1 MSRSIYVMTLMVCWG
16 AFILVWLAGWLYNL
30 FRGPKVQRRFIS
42 LPVLTIGVVLI
53 LIAAR
58 SGLLRSLNLTIFS
71 ALWLARLQADYPV
84 WLGVI
89 GVVFLVPSTVFT
101 LWARFTLGTMWSNM
115 PEAKIGHQLRTDG
128 PYRVTRHPIYTGMI
142 GMLWGALLID
152 GFGAWVLLALVAT
165 AIILVKVPAEEK
177 LMIQTFGE
185 QYRQYQRRVPQ
196 LIPGLQLLKKS
207 PSGMSQG

>member
-1 MSRSIYVMTLMVCWG
+1 MNRSIYWIILMVCWG
-16 AFILVWLAGWLYNL
+16 AFILIWLAGWLYNL
-30 FRGPKVQRRFIS
+30 FRGPKVQRRLMS
-42 LPVLTIGVVLI
+42 LPVLTIGAVLI

-58 SGLLRSLNLTIFS
+58 SGLLRSLNLTVFS
-71 ALWLARLQADYPV
+71 ASWLEKLQADYPV
-84 WLGVI
+84 WLGAI
-89 GVVFLVPSTVFT
+89 GVVFLVPSAVFT

-128 PYRVTRHPIYTGMI
+128 PYGVTRHPIYTGMI
-142 GMLWGALLID
+142 GMLWGSLLIG
-152 GFGAWVLLALVAT
+152 GFGASILIALVGT
-165 AIILVKVPAEEK
+165 AIVLVKVPAEER

-207 PSGMSQG
+207 PSGMSQS